1 MVQHQQRPI
10 QFDLVHHDI
19 RQGRGQNGS
28 SIRLLADVADMFLD
42 AFAVHPAVLDLC
54 QVGFTILADFADEGK
69 IKVSPSSHHY

>member
-1 MVQHQQRPI
+1 
-10 QFDLVHHDI
+10 
-19 RQGRGQNGS
+19 
-28 SIRLLADVADMFLD
+28 MFLD